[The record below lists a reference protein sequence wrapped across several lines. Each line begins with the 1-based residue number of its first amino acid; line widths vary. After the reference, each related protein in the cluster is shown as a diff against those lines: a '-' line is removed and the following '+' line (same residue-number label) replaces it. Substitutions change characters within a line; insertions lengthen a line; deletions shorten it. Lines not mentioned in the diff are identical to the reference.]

1 MQTSPLDNVA
11 FPNATSSIEVTC
23 FCDNSL
29 YLEYNSSGLL
39 SINSLPANSVEQLL
53 QSKQNKLMVKKSLVP
68 LKFLKN

>member
-53 QSKQNKLMVKKSLVP
+53 QSKQNKLMVKK
-68 LKFLKN
+68 KFSTFKIFEH